1 MSVEERII
9 IREVGLRDGLQS
21 EAVFVPT
28 EEKLKLVRALARAGV
43 TVFETTSF
51 VSPKA
56 IPQLGDAAELLD
68 RVERRSLQH
77 EIMVPNLKGAQ
88 KAIEAG
94 ADRLVVFIS
103 ATDAH
108 NQANVRRSVEESLKD
123 LEAIYAIAGERD
135 VPVTGVIAVA
145 FGCPYQGRVPVED
158 VFSIAKNFT
167 RRGADRIS
175 LADTTGLAHP
185 NQIRSVVAAF
195 RHRLPEVSLCL
206 HLHNNRGI
214 ASANLYAGYLAGV
227 RMFDTSIGGIGGC
240 PNVPQAAGNLA
251 TEDVAFMFEEMGVA
265 TGLDLEELIRCAQTM
280 EGLLG
285 HPLPGQVMKS
295 GPADPRRVREECGID
310 S

>member
-1 MSVEERII
+1 MSVEERVIL
-9 IREVGLRDGLQS
+9 REVGLRDGLQS

-28 EEKLKLVRALARAGV
+28 EEKLKLVQALARAGV

-56 IPQLGDAAELLD
+56 IPQLADAAELLD
-68 RVERRSLQH
+68 RVARRSLRH

-88 KAIEAG
+88 RAIEAG

-108 NQANVRRSVEESLKD
+108 NRANVRRSVDESLKD
-123 LEAIYAIAGERD
+123 LEAIFSIAGERD
-135 VPVTGVIAVA
+135 VPVTGVIAVT
-145 FGCPYQGRVPVED
+145 FGCPYQGHVPIEGVL
-158 VFSIAKNFT
+158 SIANNFT

-185 NQIRSVVAAF
+185 NQIRSVVGEF

-240 PNVPQAAGNLA
+240 PNVPQAAGNIA
-251 TEDVAFMFEEMGVA
+251 TEDVAFMFEGMGVA
-265 TGLDLEELIRCAQTM
+265 TGLELDELIRCAQTM

-295 GPADPRRVREECGID
+295 GPADPRRAREVCGIG